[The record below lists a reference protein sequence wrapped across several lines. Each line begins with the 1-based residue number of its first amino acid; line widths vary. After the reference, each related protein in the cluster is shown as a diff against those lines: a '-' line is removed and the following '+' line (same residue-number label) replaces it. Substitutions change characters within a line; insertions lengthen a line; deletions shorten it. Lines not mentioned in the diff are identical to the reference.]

1 MVSVAL
7 GILSSFEFK
16 EHEFIVPLK
25 KKRGVVLAL
34 GLATTEA
41 KDQPVLDVG
50 GF

>member
-25 KKRGVVLAL
+25 KEAGGGVVLAL
-34 GLATTEA
+34 GLATAEA
-41 KDQPVLDVG
+41 KDQ
-50 GF
+50 FWI